1 MEAFDHQL
9 RAQIFFLKQT
19 FNQLLLFVIPGGKY
33 SSKMSLMLEKSYADA
48 VNKQLMNLLLLVL
61 TLRLPHTLF
70 I

>member
-1 MEAFDHQL
+1 MGGFFFLNFIMEAFDHQL

-33 SSKMSLMLEKSYADA
+33 SPKMSL
-48 VNKQLMNLLLLVL
+48 
-61 TLRLPHTLF
+61 